1 LVEEQAMPSQ
11 NQHDAEQPTTQ
22 NQNNAM
28 SGDPADGHR
37 LTDNPQ
43 ATAGTPAEKKP
54 PQDQQDQATV
64 EEFGREG
71 MGVAAKE

>member
-1 LVEEQAMPSQ
+1 MGDNSHTSNPPL
-11 NQHDAEQPTTQ
+11 TQ

-28 SGDPADGHR
+28 SDDPGDGHR
-37 LTDNPQ
+37 LTVNPEQ
-43 ATAGTPAEKKP
+43 HGGTPVEKKP
-54 PQDQQDQATV
+54 RHDVQDQATV